1 LLRYVIVIQTEV
13 TALDLWKGD
22 RVLTGRWTY
31 RSYNNTPALVGDD
44 PQAALA
50 LIFGEGVLDFEA
62 GEGDRFSG
70 ALGLGTGYALTLQGE
85 VLPGD
90 PPGFSIVGLG
100 IDGTPTEGWRY
111 DYRGAPGY
119 EWPEGVDQAP
129 SLLGTVVRVNAHGP
143 SSPAGYTASFI
154 AVRQSGDPTPRSL
167 RQSSLTQG
175 LD

>member
-1 LLRYVIVIQTEV
+1 M
-13 TALDLWKGD
+13 
-22 RVLTGRWTY
+22 LTGKWTY
-31 RSYNNTPALVGDD
+31 RSYRNVPTLVGED

-50 LIFGEGVLDFEA
+50 LIFGEGVFDFEA
-62 GEGDRFSG
+62 DGGGHFGG
-70 ALGLGTGYALTLQGE
+70 ALGMGNEYALTLDGK

-111 DYRGAPGY
+111 DYRGVAGY
-119 EWPEGVDQAP
+119 AWPDGVDQVS

-154 AVRQSGDPTPRSL
+154 AVRQSDGPGPRTL
-167 RQSSLTQG
+167 REFALTKG
-175 LD
+175 L